1 MERPNIPALLE
12 NARLRGHNIAFDDI
26 NYYLGHET
34 VISWGDSK
42 GQPRWLET
50 LFAFM
55 QRNSSHLT
63 EYLRLPFDAVVEIGR
78 QIAI

>member
-1 MERPNIPALLE
+1 V
-12 NARLRGHNIAFDDI
+12 
-26 NYYLGHET
+26 GHET
-34 VISWGDSK
+34 VIPRRDRK
-42 GQPRWLET
+42 GLPRWLET

-63 EYLRLPFDAVVEIGR
+63 DYFRLPSDAVVEIGR